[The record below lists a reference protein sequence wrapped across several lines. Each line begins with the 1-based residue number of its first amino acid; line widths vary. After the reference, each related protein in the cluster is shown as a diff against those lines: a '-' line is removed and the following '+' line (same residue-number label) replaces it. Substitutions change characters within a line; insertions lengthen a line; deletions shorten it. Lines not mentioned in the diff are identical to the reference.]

1 MTSQVNLQFLGTK
14 HNCWERED
22 VPTEYC
28 HKLRSGIIRLQN
40 AIQLQYEKS
49 FPAAA
54 EQIARA
60 ICEAEVAA
68 WGTPFP
74 ALFFPT
80 LAHLRVREILLAA

>member
-1 MTSQVNLQFLGTK
+1 MTSQVNAQFSGTK
-14 HNCWERED
+14 HNCREPEN

-28 HKLRSGIIRLQN
+28 HKLRSGIVRLQN

-49 FPAAA
+49 FPDDA

-60 ICEAEVAA
+60 IWEAEVAA
-68 WGTPFP
+68 WGIPFP

-80 LAHLRVREILLAA
+80 LAHLRVREILSPA